1 MVTDTS
7 NINFQLAADF
17 IQYTNRSVFLTG
29 KAGTGKTTFLKHIK
43 ENALKQTAI
52 VAPTGVAAIN
62 AGGVTIHSFFQ
73 LPFTPFVPESKG
85 FLPVDHTVS
94 DKHSLLSRIKIT
106 GDRRKILQQLELL
119 IIDEISMVRCDI
131 LDAIDT
137 VLRFFRN
144 RNNEPFGGVQL
155 LLIGDMF
162 QLPPVIKEEEWQILS
177 PYYSSPFFFDSQVI
191 QQQPPAFIELNKI
204 YRQTD
209 PHFISILNKVRNNQ
223 MDEEAFTLL
232 HQRYQPD
239 FSLNK
244 QKGFIVLTTHN
255 NKADEMNRNELSRLK
270 ASVYTFKATVSGDF
284 NERNYPA
291 EEILQLKT
299 GAQVMFIKNDVE
311 KIRRFFNGKIG
322 VVEKIEDD
330 KIYVLCTGET
340 ETIEVKKETWRN
352 IRYSINKQSQQVEE
366 DEIGSFTQYPL
377 RLAWAITIH
386 KSQGLTFTKAVIDA
400 GASFA
405 PGQVY
410 VALSRCTSLEGIVL
424 LSRIS
429 SGSLQTD
436 EHILHFS
443 NQNRITELPEALLEG
458 KKQYQSGL
466 LMYLFSFE
474 TLLQSFD
481 SITAVVNE
489 HASAFNEATL
499 PWLQLIRQDLENLEL
514 TGKKFK
520 SQLAQL
526 LLTAM
531 LPEQSL
537 SIQDRIKAA
546 AVYFTD
552 KFEKIVDQ
560 LPLSPA
566 ITDSRPSAFEYND
579 AIKEFHTLLSMQL
592 YNICFCKNGFNADA
606 FQQNK
611 SGFKLPYFSV
621 NAYAAHSSKKIDS
634 PHPLLYSRLKKL
646 RDKICDSNDLPVFIV
661 AGSSTLDELARYLPQ
676 SLKELEQISG
686 FGKAKI
692 EKYGK
697 QFIDIILN
705 YCQENNLDSLIRE
718 KEVKKPLKLKN
729 TVEKP
734 DTKLES
740 FKLFKEGKSI
750 NEIASL
756 RNLTTTT
763 IESHLAVYIESG
775 KINIEELVNPEIL
788 ALIKPVLVDFDGK
801 SIAPIKEKL
810 GTAVSYGEIRM
821 AIAWKS
827 FLQKSI

>member
-1 MVTDTS
+1 MATDTS
-7 NINFQLAADF
+7 NINFQLAVDF

-43 ENALKQTAI
+43 ENTLKQTAI

-85 FLPVDHTVS
+85 FFNVDYTIS
-94 DKHSLLSRIKIT
+94 DKHSLLSRIKIN

-137 VLRFFRN
+137 VLRYFRN

-177 PYYSSPFFFDSQVI
+177 TYYSSPFFFDSQVI

-209 PHFISILNKVRNNQ
+209 QHFISILNKVRNNQ
-223 MDEEAFTLL
+223 MDEDAFTLL
-232 HQRYQPD
+232 HERCQPD
-239 FSLNK
+239 FRLNK
-244 QKGFIVLTTHN
+244 QKGYIVLTTHN
-255 NKADEMNRNELSRLK
+255 NKADEMNRTELSRLK
-270 ASVYTFKATVSGDF
+270 GSVYTFKASVSGDF
-284 NERNYPA
+284 NERNFPA
-291 EEILQLKT
+291 EETLQLKT
-299 GAQVMFIKNDVE
+299 GAQVMFIKNDLE

-322 VVEKIEDD
+322 VVEKIEED
-330 KIYVLCTGET
+330 KIFVLCSGET
-340 ETIEVKKETWRN
+340 ESIEVKKEIWRN
-352 IRYSINKQSQQVEE
+352 IKYSINKQSQQVEE

-400 GASFA
+400 GSSFA

-443 NQNRITELPEALLEG
+443 NQSHLTELPEALLEG
-458 KKQYQSGL
+458 KKQYQSVL
-466 LMYLFSFE
+466 LMNLFSFE
-474 TLLQSFD
+474 NLLQSFG
-481 SITAVVNE
+481 SIIVGVNE
-489 HASAFNEATL
+489 HVSAFNEATL
-499 PWLQLIRQDLENLEL
+499 PWLQAIGQELENIEV

-520 SQLAQL
+520 SQLTQL
-526 LLTAM
+526 LLTAI

-537 SIQDRIKAA
+537 TLQDRIKAA
-546 AVYFTD
+546 SVYFAD
-552 KFEKIVDQ
+552 KLEKIAEQ

-579 AIKEFHTLLSMQL
+579 AIKEFHALLSIQL
-592 YNICFCKNGFNADA
+592 YNIRFCKSGFNADA

-611 SGFKLPYFSV
+611 TGFKLPYFSV
-621 NAYAAHSSKKIDS
+621 NAYATHSSKKTDS
-634 PHPLLYSRLKKL
+634 PHPLLYSQLKKL
-646 RDKICDSNDLPVFIV
+646 RDKICDTNDLPVFIV

-692 EKYGK
+692 DKYGK
-697 QFIDIILN
+697 LFIDIILN

-718 KEVKKPLKLKN
+718 KEIKKPIKKKN
-729 TVEKP
+729 TIEKP

-740 FKLFKEGKSI
+740 FKLYKEGKSV
-750 NEIASL
+750 NEIASF
-756 RNLTTTT
+756 RNLTVTT
-763 IESHLAVYIESG
+763 IESHLAFFIEKG
-775 KINIEELVNPEIL
+775 EINIEELIKPEIL
-788 ALIKPVLVDFDGK
+788 DLIKPVLEEFDGK

-810 GTAVSYGEIRM
+810 GNDVSYGEIRM

-827 FLQKSI
+827 FNQKNK

>member
-1 MVTDTS
+1 MATDTS

-43 ENALKQTAI
+43 EHTLKQTAI

-85 FLPVDHTVS
+85 FLPVDHTIS
-94 DKHSLLSRIKIT
+94 DKHSLLSRIKIN

-131 LDAIDT
+131 LDAIDI
-137 VLRFFRN
+137 VLRYFRN

-177 PYYSSPFFFDSQVI
+177 TYYSSPFFFDSHVI
-191 QQQPPAFIELNKI
+191 QEQPPAFIELNKI

-209 PHFISILNKVRNNQ
+209 QHFISVLNKVRNNL

-239 FSLNK
+239 FQLNK
-244 QKGFIVLTTHN
+244 QKGYIVLTTHN
-255 NKADEMNRNELSRLK
+255 NKADEMNRTQLSRLK
-270 ASVYTFKATVSGDF
+270 GSVSTFKATVSGDF
-284 NERNYPA
+284 NERNFPA
-291 EEILQLKT
+291 EETLQLKT
-299 GAQVMFIKNDVE
+299 GAQVMFIKNDLE

-322 VVEKIEDD
+322 IVEKIEED
-330 KIYVLCTGET
+330 KIYVLCSGET
-340 ETIEVKKETWRN
+340 ESIEVKKETWRN

-400 GASFA
+400 GSSFA

-424 LSRIS
+424 LSRIA

-436 EHILHFS
+436 EHILYFS
-443 NQNRITELPEALLEG
+443 NQSRITELPEALLEG

-466 LMYLFSFE
+466 LMNLFSFDI
-474 TLLQSFD
+474 LLQAVG
-481 SITAVVNE
+481 SINAVVKE
-489 HASAFNEATL
+489 HVSAFNEATL
-499 PWLQLIRQDLENLEL
+499 PWLQTILQELENIEL

-520 SQLAQL
+520 SQLTQL
-526 LLTAM
+526 LLPEI

-546 AVYFTD
+546 SVYFAD
-552 KFEKIVDQ
+552 KLEKIADQ

-579 AIKEFHTLLSMQL
+579 AIKDFHALLSIHL
-592 YNICFCKNGFNADA
+592 YNIRFCKNGFNADA

-611 SGFKLPYFSV
+611 TSFRLPYFSV
-621 NAYAAHSSKKIDS
+621 NAYATHSSKKIDS
-634 PHPLLYSRLKKL
+634 PHPLLYSQLKKL
-646 RDKICDSNDLPVFIV
+646 RDKICDTNDLPVFIV

-697 QFIDIILN
+697 LFIDIILN

-718 KEVKKPLKLKN
+718 KEVKKPLKQKS
-729 TVEKP
+729 TVDKP

-740 FKLFKEGKSI
+740 FKLFKKGKSI
-750 NEIASL
+750 NEIASH
-756 RNLTTTT
+756 RNLTVTT
-763 IESHLAVYIESG
+763 IETHLAFYIETG
-775 KINIEELVNPEIL
+775 EIKIEELVKPEIL
-788 ALIKPVLVDFDGK
+788 DLIKPVLEESDGN

-810 GTAVSYGEIRM
+810 GNDVSYGEIRM

-827 FLQKSI
+827 FNQKKK